1 MVNRLEPLDLVS
13 FVGGLNLRRNQFQ
26 LADDESPDLLN
37 VDIDPRGGFYTRQG
51 WQRWNPTDI
60 VPVTTATT
68 WQPRNAFVHD
78 TSTPGTQHIYVVN
91 GVDIYQG
98 DDAGAFTNLSTLPD
112 VTGSPHGADFA
123 AWGDDVYIAMGAA
136 TSTYRQTLVAA
147 PVAMDPD
154 DWSEIDVPNTGTFP
168 QCTYVEDH
176 GGYMWCADTLEAGI
190 RRRNRV
196 RWSHPGVPDAWRQDD
211 FVDIDAGG
219 GYITG
224 LISYNDHLVVFKT
237 TGIWAIY
244 GADAETQQINNPSEH
259 IGASTVTGITK
270 SSQAVFF
277 YSTYEGGGVFMYTGG
292 QPKLL
297 SEALRPAFEA
307 MHAPHNVFVSWAGR
321 RLWVG
326 VPWHK
331 DEGEKDDPTTL
342 FVFDPDV
349 GQGAWTMYR
358 SNYGAVASVLDGSDT
373 NGRYPLA
380 AFWSPSTAA
389 LVTLDFSLEAYDAI
403 LLSQTIGVTPG
414 TDPLDPPDYLVTG
427 GDDEIIV
434 GGGTFLGQEFDSY
447 YRTRWLHAGW
457 PDRKKSWRRPT
468 FICREVAQDTDLL
481 VEIYRD
487 YNEASIYRSR
497 ALHLRSGGGV
507 YWSELGADSIDF
519 PGADW
524 DPEGADDPDGRGAN
538 WGQTPSGSRL
548 IRGGSMGMA
557 KAVQMKIRASGVSP
571 RKRWGVDAIVAKIV
585 MRRFR

>member
-26 LADDESPDLLN
+26 LADNESPDLLN

-51 WQRWNPTDI
+51 WARWNPTDI
-60 VPVTTATT
+60 VPVVTTTT

-78 TSTPGTQHIYVVN
+78 TSTPGTQYVYVVN
-91 GVDIYQG
+91 GTEVYIG
-98 DDAGAFTNLSTLPD
+98 NDAGAFSNVALPD
-112 VTGSPHGADFA
+112 VAGQPHGVDFA
-123 AWGDDVYIAMGAA
+123 SWGDDVYMALGA
-136 TSTYRQTLVAA
+136 TVGVYRQNLVAA
-147 PVAMDPD
+147 PVLMDVD
-154 DWSEIDVPNTGTFP
+154 DWSEIDAPNTGTFP
-168 QCTYVEDH
+168 SATYLEHH
-176 GGYMWCADTLEAGI
+176 GGYMWCADTLEVGV

-211 FVDIDAGG
+211 FVDIEEGG

-244 GADAETQQINNPSEH
+244 GADGETQQINNPSEH
-259 IGASTVTGITK
+259 IGCPSRTGFSK

-277 YSTYEGGGVFMYTGG
+277 YSTYEGGGIFAYTGG
-292 QPKLL
+292 QPQLI
-297 SEALRPAFEA
+297 SEPLRPAFEA
-307 MHAPHNVFVSWAGR
+307 MHAPLNVFVSWAGR
-321 RLWVG
+321 RLWVA

-331 DEGEKDDPTTL
+331 DQGEKTDPTTL

-349 GQGAWTMYR
+349 GSGAWTMYR
-358 SNYGAVASVLDGSDT
+358 SNYGAVATVLDGSDT

-389 LVTLDFSLEAYDAI
+389 MVTLDFSLEAYDT
-403 LLSQTIGVTPG
+403 LLLDQTIGVSPG
-414 TDPLDPPDYLVTG
+414 SDPLDAPDYLVTG

-468 FICREVAQDTDLL
+468 FVCREVAQNTDLL

-497 ALHLRSGGGV
+497 TLHLRSGGGV
-507 YWSELGADSIDF
+507 FWSDLGADSIDF

-524 DPEGADDPDGRGAN
+524 TTEGADDPDGRGAN

-548 IRGGSMGMA
+548 VRGGSMGLA
-557 KAVQMKIRASGVSP
+557 KAVQMKIKASGVSP